1 MTQPEINNKPTT
13 IVAFDASYVLVAI
26 FKSISEAATL
36 TGTIRQSLIKAAY
49 GDIISVNKRYWRVV
63 PPDFQIE
70 PDDVGH
76 LTLFEF
82 DAAIGENRKIYS
94 TRKMLKNS
102 VMLEREHLVYYP
114 QVLKS
119 LSEQTNM
126 PPVTMYSLLRM

>member
-1 MTQPEINNKPTT
+1 MTQQEVNNTPTT
-13 IVAFDASYVLVAI
+13 IVAFDASYTLVAI

-36 TGTIRQSLIKAAY
+36 TGAIRQSLIKAAY

-70 PDDVGH
+70 PDDIGQ

-82 DAAIGENRKIYS
+82 DAEIGEDRKIYV

-102 VMLEREHLVYYP
+102 VMLE
-114 QVLKS
+114 
-119 LSEQTNM
+119 SEYITLINNKK
-126 PPVTMYSLLRM
+126 

>member
-1 MTQPEINNKPTT
+1 MTQQESNNTPTT
-13 IVAFDASYVLVAI
+13 IVAFDASYMLVAI

-36 TGTIRQSLIKAAY
+36 TGAIRQSLIKAAY

-70 PDDVGH
+70 PDDIGK

-82 DAAIGENRKIYS
+82 DAEIGEDRKIYG

-102 VMLEREHLVYYP
+102 IMLE
-114 QVLKS
+114 
-119 LSEQTNM
+119 SEYITIQSN
-126 PPVTMYSLLRM
+126 RIKQ